1 VDAGKTT
8 LSEAILYRTGRV
20 KSPGRVDNGDAFLD
34 TDRIEKKRGITIF
47 SKQAIFPLGDKTFFL
62 QDTPGHVDFS
72 AEMERTL
79 SVLDYAVL
87 VISAPD
93 GIQSHTELL
102 MELLESHRIPT
113 FVFINKTD
121 LEHSPFEMPDTW
133 IEYGPSF
140 AEEAALCSDYAMEEY
155 EEKGSVSPDTIA
167 RLISER
173 KLIPVFRGSALRLEG
188 IDEFLEGLGKYTV
201 AGNHPED
208 FGARCFK
215 ITRDEK
221 DSRLSWLK
229 ITGGSLKVREM
240 LGDEKITGIRL
251 YSGGKYENADE
262 VFPGCVCAVLGLEK
276 TFAGQGMGF
285 EEDSL
290 KTSLEPVLSYR
301 IKVLDGT
308 ENISALKKLSVLSEE
323 DPLLRIEWDGSLREI
338 HVSLMGSVQTEVLT
352 QIISDRLGMD
362 VSIEEGR
369 VVYKETIASAV
380 EGVGHFEPL
389 RHYAEVHLLLEPLP
403 AGSGVILETVCSEDL
418 LDRNWQRLILYNL
431 AEYKHVGVLTGS
443 PLTDIKITLVA
454 GRAHLKHT
462 EGGDFRQASL
472 WAVRQGL
479 MKAENVLLEPFYSYS
494 IELPSDQLGRL
505 IGDIKAMGGSFGS
518 PVQKGEST
526 VLKGIC
532 PVAGL
537 QNYQTQLMS
546 YTKGKGRMSCRY
558 DGYYPCHNTAE
569 VVQLSGYDP
578 DRDIDNQSSSVFC
591 SHGSGVYVSWDK
603 VEDFMHMDSGL
614 RFDEG
619 IPKETAPKL
628 KPGNY
633 DFDEKELEEIMQRE
647 FGSIK
652 RPKYTTV
659 VYEPES
665 GYKQKTGALKKEYL
679 IVDGYNII
687 FAWKELKDL
696 AASDIG
702 SAREKL
708 IEILSGYRALRGCEL
723 ILVFDGYKVRGNEG
737 SKYEQNGINVV
748 FTKEAQSADA
758 YIESLV
764 KDLGNSYSISVATS
778 DSLVQLS
785 ALRRGTRRI
794 SASELEMDV
803 AAERARIDEITSRY
817 RGRGNKLGDSARVS
831 GPLDEI
837 TKK

>member
-1 VDAGKTT
+1 
-8 LSEAILYRTGRV
+8 
-20 KSPGRVDNGDAFLD
+20 
-34 TDRIEKKRGITIF
+34 
-47 SKQAIFPLGDKTFFL
+47 
-62 QDTPGHVDFS
+62 
-72 AEMERTL
+72 
-79 SVLDYAVL
+79 
-87 VISAPD
+87 
-93 GIQSHTELL
+93 
-102 MELLESHRIPT
+102 
-113 FVFINKTD
+113 
-121 LEHSPFEMPDTW
+121 
-133 IEYGPSF
+133 
-140 AEEAALCSDYAMEEY
+140 
-155 EEKGSVSPDTIA
+155 
-167 RLISER
+167 
-173 KLIPVFRGSALRLEG
+173 
-188 IDEFLEGLGKYTV
+188 
-201 AGNHPED
+201 
-208 FGARCFK
+208 
-215 ITRDEK
+215 
-221 DSRLSWLK
+221 
-229 ITGGSLKVREM
+229 
-240 LGDEKITGIRL
+240 
-251 YSGGKYENADE
+251 
-262 VFPGCVCAVLGLEK
+262 
-276 TFAGQGMGF
+276 
-285 EEDSL
+285 
-290 KTSLEPVLSYR
+290 
-301 IKVLDGT
+301 
-308 ENISALKKLSVLSEE
+308 
-323 DPLLRIEWDGSLREI
+323 
-338 HVSLMGSVQTEVLT
+338 
-352 QIISDRLGMD
+352 
-362 VSIEEGR
+362 
-369 VVYKETIASAV
+369 
-380 EGVGHFEPL
+380 
-389 RHYAEVHLLLEPLP
+389 
-403 AGSGVILETVCSEDL
+403 
-418 LDRNWQRLILYNL
+418 
-431 AEYKHVGVLTGS
+431 
-443 PLTDIKITLVA
+443 
-454 GRAHLKHT
+454 
-462 EGGDFRQASL
+462 
-472 WAVRQGL
+472 
-479 MKAENVLLEPFYSYS
+479 
-494 IELPSDQLGRL
+494 
-505 IGDIKAMGGSFGS
+505 
-518 PVQKGEST
+518 
-526 VLKGIC
+526 
-532 PVAGL
+532 
-537 QNYQTQLMS
+537 
-546 YTKGKGRMSCRY
+546 MSCRY

-803 AAERARIDEITSRY
+803 SAERARIDEITSRY
-817 RGRGNKLGDSARVS
+817 RGRENKLGDSARFS